1 MSCFMPR
8 LLRALALP
16 KSRMILLLVSKR
28 WLNSPFVAESINNID
43 IDLEILDL
51 DEHAFVPGLILPHSK
66 IA

>member
-1 MSCFMPR
+1 
-8 LLRALALP
+8 
-16 KSRMILLLVSKR
+16 MILLLVSKR

-51 DEHAFVPGLILPHSK
+51 DEHAFVPRLILPHSK